1 MRLNKI
7 LFFLSFILGSTHI
20 FCQNL
25 SIDSLYKQLNKSN
38 QDSSRYSILMKIGS
52 YYQDNN
58 PDTSIVIFHL
68 AINVAKKIPIPEGE
82 LNQGEAIRNIGWSY
96 AIKGEINQSK
106 DFFNKSYKIAEKYI
120 LHKDPYIHK
129 MANKNLAACIGSL
142 GSLHFNLSDYPK
154 SLEYHFRALKINE
167 KIGNKNLIKF

>member
-120 LHKDPYIHK
+120 LHTDPYIQPRGGTGGCRCPD
-129 MANKNLAACIGSL
+129 ARWRRPCFPRPGCCGS
-142 GSLHFNLSDYPK
+142 S
-154 SLEYHFRALKINE
+154 R
-167 KIGNKNLIKF
+167 